1 MWWRKQQSK
10 PKPDPKPE
18 PTIDR
23 AEQSAVATAIAIAAA
38 IDASMAVIQFDVD
51 GTIRDANDAFL
62 AVTGY
67 RRDEVVGRHHRMF
80 VEPTYAA
87 SDEYRRFWQRL
98 GAGEA
103 QTAEFQ
109 RVGKGGKQVW
119 IQASYAPIR
128 AADGSV
134 AGVVKVAS
142 DITAQ
147 KLRGLY
153 QEAIVQAV
161 DRTHAMIE
169 FEPNGTILT
178 ANPAFLQTTGFALG
192 EIVGKHHRIFMPE
205 GKAAQPDYQQLWR
218 DLAAGKPRQGDF
230 ERRRKDG
237 SPLFIHAT
245 YTPIADERGRVVR
258 VVKFA
263 TDITEE
269 VLARRS
275 TEVAQSI
282 ARSITELA
290 QSSAEINQRVAD
302 TASRSTR
309 LAQSSGEAKRL
320 VADLD
325 NSSDEINHIVDCI
338 RELADQTT
346 LLALNATIEA
356 ARAGE
361 AGRGFHVVA
370 TEVKQLAT
378 ATNVALGNIRKQI
391 DGIQDRIDS
400 VAGAIDGIAANS
412 TQVGDNS
419 TSVAAAVGQ
428 QTTILEGLRD
438 NAQILLRARQ
448 DSIA

>member
-1 MWWRKQQSK
+1 MWWRKHASVPAQAV
-10 PKPDPKPE
+10 E
-18 PTIDR
+18 PIATRTESSDD
-23 AEQSAVATAIAIAAA
+23 SWAVAIARAV
-38 IDASMAVIQFDVD
+38 DASMAVIQFGVD
-51 GTIRDANDAFL
+51 GTIRAANDAFL

-80 VEPTYAA
+80 VDPAHAA
-87 SDEYRRFWQRL
+87 SAEYRLFWKRL
-98 GAGEA
+98 ADGEA

-109 RVGKGGKQVW
+109 RLGKGGKQVW

-128 AADGSV
+128 AKDGSV
-134 AGVVKVAS
+134 TGVVKVAT
-142 DITAQ
+142 DITSQ
-147 KLRGLY
+147 KQRGLY
-153 QEAIVQAV
+153 NDAILQAV

-169 FEPNGTILT
+169 FEPDGKILT
-178 ANPAFLQTTGFALG
+178 ANAAFLQVTGFALG
-192 EIVGKHHRIFMPE
+192 EIVGRHHRIFMPE
-205 GKAAQPDYQQLWR
+205 GKAALPEYQQLWR
-218 DLAAGKPRQGDF
+218 DLAAGQPRQGDF

-245 YTPIADERGRVVR
+245 YTPIPDQRGRIVR

-263 TDITEE
+263 TDITDD

-290 QSSAEINQRVAD
+290 QASAEINQRVAD
-302 TASRSTR
+302 TASRSTS
-309 LAQSSGEAKRL
+309 LAQRSGEAKQL

-325 NSSDEINHIVDCI
+325 TSSDEINHIIDFI
-338 RELADQTT
+338 RDLADQTT

-356 ARAGE
+356 ARAGD

-378 ATNVALGNIRKQI
+378 ATNEALRKIRKQI
-391 DGIQDRIDS
+391 EGIQGRIS
-400 VAGAIDGIAANS
+400 TVAGSIDGIALNS
-412 TQVGDNS
+412 TQVGENS

-428 QTTILEGLRD
+428 QTTILAGLRD
-438 NAQILLRARQ
+438 NAKILLTAREG
-448 DSIA
+448 SIA